1 MVKPCPAHD
10 SGHCDNFL
18 LSIQSRQ
25 ADNCAGVCV
34 ASFLEAPWPRELK
47 LSNFVVI
54 LNKDAMLEAVPKN
67 VTIYLE
73 SNPNPNSLKFVV
85 NEMLVPE
92 SLSFDFPDAA
102 HAAVSPLALEL
113 FAYPFVDRVFFASN
127 FVTVTKK
134 EDVEWLEIQNTIKDH
149 IKSFLEAGK
158 FILDIQESEE
168 SQPEEET
175 ETIKKIKTILD
186 EYIRPAVEQDGGAI
200 TYHSYH
206 DGIVK
211 VKLQGSC
218 SGCPSSMVTLKA
230 GIENLFTRMM
240 PDEVQSVEAF

>member
-1 MVKPCPAHD
+1 M
-10 SGHCDNFL
+10 L
-18 LSIQSRQ
+18 QSI
-25 ADNCAGVCV
+25 
-34 ASFLEAPWPRELK
+34 P
-47 LSNFVVI
+47 
-54 LNKDAMLEAVPKN
+54 KDVH
-67 VTIYLE
+67 IYLE

-92 SLSFDFPDAA
+92 SLSFDFPDARS
-102 HAAVSPLALEL
+102 AAVSPLAQEL
-113 FAYPFVDRVFFASN
+113 FLYPFVDRVFFASN

-134 EDVEWLEIQNTIKDH
+134 ENVEWLEIQNTIKTH
-149 IKSFLEAGK
+149 IKKFLEAGK
-158 FILDIQESEE
+158 FILEVNDE
-168 SQPEEET
+168 PVGVVEEET
-175 ETIKKIKTILD
+175 ETIKKIKTILE

-200 TYHSYH
+200 TYHSFQ

-240 PDEVQSVEAF
+240 PGEIHAVEAL

>member
-1 MVKPCPAHD
+1 MPGG
-10 SGHCDNFL
+10 GH
-18 LSIQSRQ
+18 
-25 ADNCAGVCV
+25 
-34 ASFLEAPWPRELK
+34 ELK
-47 LSNFVVI
+47 FRNFVRVI
-54 LNKDAMLEAVPKN
+54 NRTMLQAVPKN
-67 VTIYLE
+67 VHIYLE

-102 HAAVSPLALEL
+102 SASVSPLAQEL
-113 FAYPFVDRVFFASN
+113 FAYPFVGRVFFASN

-134 EDVEWLEIQNTIKDH
+134 GDVEWLEIQGKIKDH
-149 IKSFLEAGK
+149 IRKFLEEGRY
-158 FILDIQESEE
+158 ILEVNEAE
-168 SQPEEET
+168 AAPAEEET
-175 ETIKKIKTILD
+175 DTIKKIKTILD

-200 TYHSYH
+200 TYHSFQ

-218 SGCPSSMVTLKA
+218 SGCPSSMITLKA

-240 PDEVQSVEAF
+240 PGEIHSVEAL